1 MKKLLSV
8 KEFYQSYEE
17 LAQQSVVVS
26 GWVKTKRIG
35 KEVAFVEL
43 SDGTC
48 MQTIQVVV
56 EMEKQLELSFGVGA
70 CLLVK
75 GMLKLTP
82 EAKQVFEVVAEDIS
96 VMGDS
101 APDYPLQKKR
111 HSNEYLRTIPHLRPR
126 TNLFSAVFRMRSVVT
141 HAITDYLY
149 KEGFVQIHTP
159 FLTSCDGEGAGEVF
173 RLKTEEFFGKES
185 YLTVTGQLHVEP
197 FAQALRKVFA
207 FGPSFRAE
215 DSNTPRHAAE
225 FWQVEPEIAFCDLQ
239 ELMDVIE
246 ALCKHIIRFCLEEA
260 REELEFFERF
270 LEPGLIEKL
279 EQNLSTDFARISY
292 HDAVKLL
299 IESGEKF
306 QIPASYETPI
316 QTEHERYLAGEIFQ
330 KPVFVTDY
338 PKEQKAFYMYL
349 NDDEKTVAA
358 TDLLFP
364 KLGEIVG
371 ASQREDRLDV
381 LKRRISEC
389 GLQQEDYEWYC
400 DLRRY
405 GSCTHSGFGLG
416 VERMLRYITGVENIR
431 DVIAYP
437 RTPKNIVF

>member
-1 MKKLLSV
+1 MKLLTV
-8 KEFYQSYEE
+8 KEFYQGYEE
-17 LAQQSVVVS
+17 MDGQSVVVS
-26 GWVKTKRIG
+26 GWVKTKREG
-35 KEVAFVEL
+35 KEIGFVEI

-48 MQTIQVVV
+48 MKNIQIVV
-56 EMEKQLELSFGVGA
+56 EGSKKLDLSFGVGA
-70 CLLVK
+70 CLMVR
-75 GMLKLTP
+75 GRMKLTP
-82 EAKQVFEVVAEDIS
+82 DAKQPFEVVAEEIS
-96 VMGDS
+96 VQGD
-101 APDYPLQKKR
+101 AGADYPLQKKR

-126 TNLFSAVFRMRSVVT
+126 TNLFAAIFRMRSVVT

-149 KEGFVQIHTP
+149 KEGFTQIHTP
-159 FLTSCDGEGAGEVF
+159 FMTSCDGEGAGEVF
-173 RLKTEEFFGKES
+173 RLKTEEFFGKET

-197 FAQALRKVFA
+197 FAQALRKVYA

-215 DSNTPRHAAE
+215 DSNTTRHAAE

-239 ELMDVIE
+239 GLMDVIE
-246 ALCKHIIRFCLEEA
+246 ALCKYIIRSCLEEA

-270 LEPGLIEKL
+270 IEPGLIDKL
-279 EQNLSTDFARISY
+279 KQVVSTDFAKISY
-292 HDAVKLL
+292 HDAVKILM
-299 IESGEKF
+299 ESGQDF
-306 QIPASYETPI
+306 QIPASFETPI
-316 QTEHERYLAGEIFQ
+316 QTEHERYLAGEVFG

-349 NDDEKTVAA
+349 NDDGKTVAA

-371 ASQREDRLDV
+371 ASQREDRLEV
-381 LKRRISEC
+381 LQKRIKEC
-389 GLQQEDYEWYC
+389 GLKQEDYDWYC
-400 DLRRY
+400 DLRRF

-437 RTPKNIVF
+437 RTPKNIMF

>member
-1 MKKLLSV
+1 MKLLSV
-8 KEFYQSYEE
+8 KEFYESYQEMAE
-17 LAQQSVVVS
+17 QTVVVS
-26 GWVKTKRIG
+26 GWVRTKRTG
-35 KEVAFVEL
+35 KEIGFVEL
-43 SDGTC
+43 GDGTC
-48 MQTIQVVV
+48 MKSIQVVI
-56 EMEKQLELSFGVGA
+56 EMSQYPELSFGVGA
-70 CLLVK
+70 CLIVK

-82 EAKQVFEVVAEDIS
+82 EAKQPFEVVAKEIS

-101 APDYPLQKKR
+101 AADYPLQKKR

-126 TNLFSAVFRMRSVVT
+126 TNLFSAIFRMRSVVT
-141 HAITDYLY
+141 HAITDFLY
-149 KEGFVQIHTP
+149 KEGFTQIHTP
-159 FLTSCDGEGAGEVF
+159 FMTSCDGEGAGEVF
-173 RLKTEEFFGKES
+173 RLKTEEFFGKET

-270 LEPGLIEKL
+270 MEPGLIEKL
-279 EQNLSTDFARISY
+279 EQNLTVDFARVSY
-292 HDAVKLL
+292 HDAVKILM
-299 IESGEKF
+299 ESGEEF
-306 QIPASYETPI
+306 QIPASFETPI
-316 QTEHERYLAGEIFQ
+316 QTEHERYLAGVVYGR
-330 KPVFVTDY
+330 PVFVTDY

-349 NDDEKTVAA
+349 NEDGKTVAA

-371 ASQREDRLDV
+371 ASQREDRLEV
-381 LKRRISEC
+381 LLQRIDEC
-389 GLQQEDYEWYC
+389 GLKREDYEWYC

-437 RTPKNIVF
+437 RTPKNIMF